1 MPDDDLTSF
10 VEACRKSDLRISI
23 RGSTAYT
30 LSRKADAG
38 SGLIAKGS
46 IIGSVPPLADLD
58 LLVRDERP
66 HGAMRKVGTALER
79 YRTLVPAARFI
90 HVDVFFEHLPVRKD
104 SPLGNVVLRNLPEV
118 SIGIHEEHGEEW
130 TAVATPRDRHI
141 EADVNLRMIR
151 ATLFRDFLF
160 LLRLSQRHPELGP
173 ATREVAGLLRREGP
187 RSIGSAVRRYG
198 GARERERIDEAL
210 VKHAMLQAADVE
222 PIPMT
227 EHLSG
232 SWLTGI
238 STRLNGISRR
248 ILRDESP
255 ESPWRRPWQQ
265 RRTTAYAAN
274 GRIMRFAEVA
284 DLDTEEQRMFEEK
297 LAPETEQLKQRLTPS
312 LKVALPDPDD
322 PEGRGYTDF
331 SKGISE
337 LAFRDPDIG
346 PLMDVALMEGREKYY
361 AVVAQASEG
370 LGVRSLRTDPGFMG
384 MLNHRSLRT
393 VRLAGVQ
400 RQ

>member
-10 VEACRKSDLRISI
+10 VEACRESDLRISI

-30 LSRKADAG
+30 LSRKADAD

-58 LLVRDERP
+58 LVVRDERP
-66 HGAMRKVGTALER
+66 RSAIRKVGEVLER
-79 YRTLVPAARFI
+79 FRAFVPAARFI
-90 HVDVFFEHLPVRKD
+90 HVDVFYEHLPVRKD

-118 SIGIHEEHGEEW
+118 SIGIHEGYGEKW
-130 TAVATPRDRHI
+130 KAVVSPRDRLV
-141 EADVNLRMIR
+141 EADVNPRIR
-151 ATLFRDFLF
+151 VTLFRDFLF

-173 ATREVAGLLRREGP
+173 ATREVAGLLLREDPYEVGL
-187 RSIGSAVRRYG
+187 AVRRYG
-198 GARERERIDEAL
+198 GARELARIDKAL
-210 VKHAMLQAADVE
+210 AKHAMLQAADIE
-222 PIPMT
+222 PTPMA
-227 EHLSG
+227 EHLSRP
-232 SWLTGI
+232 WLTKI
-238 STRLNGISRR
+238 STLLNGISWR
-248 ILRDESP
+248 IVRDESP
-255 ESPWRRPWQQ
+255 ESPWRQ

-284 DLDTEEQRMFEEK
+284 DLDAEEQRMFEEK

-312 LKVALPDPDD
+312 LKVALPDADD

-331 SKGISE
+331 SKGVSE
-337 LAFRDPDIG
+337 LVFRDPAIG